1 VTTVAPT
8 ETTTV
13 GERLIEIVAVLLLGI
28 ATVGTAWC
36 GYQSSQWNG
45 AQSDLARAASDERVE
60 ASRLFGLAT
69 QRIAYDASIVAQ
81 YAAAVQTGNDNLA
94 QFYKRNLVRP
104 AFAPLLD
111 QWQAQ
116 VAAGSTPTSLF
127 EDPTYLN
134 AQFADYQA
142 AVERA
147 EASTA
152 ASQEASENAD
162 QYVITTILLAVALF
176 FAGVTSSFR
185 YKPARVLLVI
195 LAIGTIAVAA
205 TRLADLP
212 IT

>member
-1 VTTVAPT
+1 VAPE
-8 ETTTV
+8 ETTSVT
-13 GERLIEIVAVLLLGI
+13 ERLIEIVAVLLLGI

-69 QRIAYDASIVAQ
+69 QRISYDASVVAQ
-81 YAAAVQTGNDNLA
+81 YAQAVQTGNDNLA
-94 QFYKRNLVRP
+94 QFYKRTLVRP
-104 AFAPLLD
+104 PFVPLLD

-116 VAAGSTPTSLF
+116 VSAGSTPTSLF
-127 EDPTYLN
+127 EDPAYLG

-147 EASTA
+147 EAATA
-152 ASQEASENAD
+152 ASQQASETAN

-195 LAIGTIAVAA
+195 LAIGTVAVAA

>member
-1 VTTVAPT
+1 VTTVAPE
-8 ETTTV
+8 ETTSV
-13 GERLIEIVAVLLLGI
+13 AERLIEIVAVILLGI

-69 QRIAYDASIVAQ
+69 QRISYDASVIAQ
-81 YAAAVQTGNDNLA
+81 YAEAVQTGNDNLA
-94 QFYKRNLVRP
+94 QFYKRTLVRP
-104 AFAPLLD
+104 AFLPLLD

-116 VAAGSTPTSLF
+116 VSAGSTPTSLF
-127 EDPTYLN
+127 EDPAYLDT
-134 AQFADYQA
+134 QFADYQA
-142 AVERA
+142 AVQRA
-147 EASTA
+147 EAATA
-152 ASQEASENAD
+152 ASQQASETAD

-185 YKPARVLLVI
+185 YKPARVLLVL
-195 LAIGTIAVAA
+195 LAIGTVAVAA

>member
-1 VTTVAPT
+1 VTTVAPE

-45 AQSDLARAASDERVE
+45 AQSDLARASSDERVE

-69 QRIAYDASIVAQ
+69 QRISYDASVVAQ
-81 YAAAVQTGNDNLA
+81 YAEAVQTGNDNLA
-94 QFYKRNLVRP
+94 QFYRRTLVRP
-104 AFAPLLD
+104 AFVPLLD

-116 VAAGSTPTSLF
+116 VTAGSTPTSLF
-127 EDPTYLN
+127 EDPAYLG
-134 AQFADYQA
+134 AQLADYQK

-195 LAIGTIAVAA
+195 LAIGTVAVAA